1 MRGAADSG
9 KFRQLSRQIAAIGGF
24 CGKFAAGFVFDEVQ
38 KRDGGWGELSCWCW
52 VKDRAEAGSRRVR
65 DSVVMGVWLVV

>member
-9 KFRQLSRQIAAIGGF
+9 KFRQLSRQIAAIRGF

-38 KRDGGWGELSCWCW
+38 KVEWWLGGVELLVLGEGSCGEG
-52 VKDRAEAGSRRVR
+52 RG
-65 DSVVMGVWLVV
+65 G